1 MWKISLVM
9 GLTAA
14 FVMAQDETP
23 DKRLRHT
30 ESVLQSI
37 NTQKGISHDLFSKAR
52 CVIVVP
58 GLKKGAFVFGGD
70 YGRGYAM
77 CRKGD
82 MWGGPAAIRIGGG
95 SFGAQLGLESTD
107 VLMLVMNQR
116 GMDRLAGDKFT
127 IGVDGSAAIGPI
139 GRDLRAGT
147 DATLRAEILTYARSK
162 GAFAGVS
169 LDGTTVTPDRS
180 EDRKLYG
187 EKVKNGAIIRGEV
200 APPSAASSLIA
211 ELNSLSGQ
219 TAPTSEVAQVN
230 PPAQTV
236 SPAPVEPSTS
246 VEPQNS
252 SVKSQTATVQSQPQ
266 TSDQPS
272 PANDTLAQT
281 QNQQSANLPQTASPY
296 PLFGL
301 VGLGLIGLY
310 AALRIKVLS

>member
-1 MWKISLVM
+1 MWKLSLVM

-37 NTQKGISHDLFSKAR
+37 DSQKGISHDLFSRAR
-52 CVIVVP
+52 CVIIVP

-70 YGRGYAM
+70 YGRGFAM
-77 CRKGD
+77 CRTGD
-82 MWGGPAAIRIGGG
+82 TWGGPAAIRIGGG
-95 SFGAQLGLESTD
+95 SFGAQLGIELTD

-127 IGVDGSAAIGPI
+127 IGVDGSAAIGPV

-147 DATLRAEILTYARSK
+147 DATLRAEMLTYARSK

-169 LDGTTVTPDRS
+169 LDGTTVTPDRG

-187 EKVKNGAIIRGEV
+187 QDVKNGDIIRGRV
-200 APPSAASSLIA
+200 TPPDAASSIIA

-219 TAPTSEVAQVN
+219 NAPTTEVAQVT
-230 PPAQTV
+230 PPA
-236 SPAPVEPSTS
+236 PAAPPTPVEPSTD
-246 VEPQNS
+246 V
-252 SVKSQTATVQSQPQ
+252 QPQ
-266 TSDQPS
+266 TPDQS
-272 PANDTLAQT
+272 GNNA
-281 QNQQSANLPQTASPY
+281 LPQTASPY
-296 PLFGL
+296 PSIGL
-301 VGLGLIGLY
+301 AGLALIGLY
-310 AALRIKVLS
+310 AALRIKILS